1 MAGYMMSSIKR
12 PAVSATKASGDQSS
26 MPLEDA
32 LAILLQGKPAYHS
45 LEIHHKVSEVV
56 MSILEV
62 NKTMMLWNITFSC
75 MAIFLP
81 NCGKYRCN
89 FFYKEQ
95 PITLNF
101 RLRLP
106 VTYCSNQLETNA
118 SNSSAA

>member
-12 PAVSATKASGDQSS
+12 PAVSATKAGGDQSS

-62 NKTMMLWNITFSC
+62 NKTMMVWLSLSHARQFFCQTAANTDTIIQFFSQSTGSNPQLLPQ
-75 MAIFLP
+75 MAS
-81 NCGKYRCN
+81 Y
-89 FFYKEQ
+89 
-95 PITLNF
+95 
-101 RLRLP
+101 
-106 VTYCSNQLETNA
+106 
-118 SNSSAA
+118 